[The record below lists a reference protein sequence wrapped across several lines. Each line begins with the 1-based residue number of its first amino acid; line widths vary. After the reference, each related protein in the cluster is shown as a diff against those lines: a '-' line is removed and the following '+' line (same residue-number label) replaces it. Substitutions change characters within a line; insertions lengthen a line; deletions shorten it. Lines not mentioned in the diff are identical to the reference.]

1 MTKTL
6 IFAITMLVLTLLCSS
21 LSCSSDGGQQAVVFD
36 MMKYK
41 IDCSECVDDLSITDI
56 EATEDVF
63 GSEFISEQFQN
74 GSYHGC
80 DLSALSAIG
89 FKNKDIDYIY
99 EEQQQGYGPK
109 IVIVKGDFKLN
120 NNISLLGC
128 SIHKVDGYEVCDFD
142 DYFILFIN
150 DLIIWSDSEE
160 ALGSF
165 ISVLDHKAPSICEN
179 DYVKA
184 IMKRLPN
191 DPMFLRWE
199 YGEFDA
205 DSYDELILSAA
216 TAEPMGKNKRLLKG
230 FLYFESESRARHMS
244 LSTIQEDA
252 PMFSKISYH
261 GNIVEV
267 SGELPPD
274 IN

>member
-1 MTKTL
+1 
-6 IFAITMLVLTLLCSS
+6 
-21 LSCSSDGGQQAVVFD
+21 
-36 MMKYK
+36 MKQRG
-41 IDCSECVDDLSITDI
+41 T
-56 EATEDVF
+56 
-63 GSEFISEQFQN
+63 
-74 GSYHGC
+74 
-80 DLSALSAIG
+80 
-89 FKNKDIDYIY
+89 IY
-99 EEQQQGYGPK
+99 DNQY
-109 IVIVKGDFKLN
+109 
-120 NNISLLGC
+120 
-128 SIHKVDGYEVCDFD
+128 
-142 DYFILFIN
+142 
-150 DLIIWSDSEE
+150 
-160 ALGSF
+160 A
-165 ISVLDHKAPSICEN
+165 
-179 DYVKA
+179 KA

-230 FLYFESESRARHMS
+230 FLYFESESRASHMS

-267 SGELPPD
+267 SGEWPPD